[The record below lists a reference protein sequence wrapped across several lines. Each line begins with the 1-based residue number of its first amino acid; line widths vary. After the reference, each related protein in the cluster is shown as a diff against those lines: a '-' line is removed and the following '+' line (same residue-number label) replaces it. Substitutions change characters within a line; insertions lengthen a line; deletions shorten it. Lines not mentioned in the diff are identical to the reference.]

1 MRTLAIRLRLALVFA
16 AAAAVLLTGVGT
28 FGYVRLAAGFSD
40 DVNLELRQR
49 VQDLVGPL
57 SRPGATLREVSG
69 TGFIERGE
77 SFAEVV
83 TPSGQV
89 VESTPTL
96 RGQGLVT
103 PIQATS
109 ASRRMLTVDLPD
121 APGSTSRHVFS
132 RPRSPAT
139 AGPSCSS
146 WESPARTVWRRCA
159 ASATSCW
166 WRSHCWC

>member
-1 MRTLAIRLRLALVFA
+1 MRTLAIRIRLALLFA
-16 AAAAVLLTGVGT
+16 AAAAVLLAGVGT

-49 VQDLVGPL
+49 SQDLVGPL
-57 SRPGATLREVSG
+57 SRPGATLREISG

-96 RGQGLVT
+96 RGQALLT
-103 PIQATS
+103 PTQATFG
-109 ASRRMLTVDLPD
+109 ARRTLTVDLPE
-121 APGSTSRHVFS
+121 APGLD
-132 RPRSPAT
+132 
-139 AGPSCSS
+139 
-146 WESPARTVWRRCA
+146 EPARLLAIPFTRNGQALV
-159 ASATSCW
+159 
-166 WRSHCWC
+166 